1 VEKEKAVEEASA
13 TAAAGSTRNDR
24 VNVTDGVK
32 GCNVGVSQETVEI
45 NGVDGTVAL
54 LVSVEEGVDIS
65 SLRGKSESDEVEV
78 IREPRI
84 AGIDDRIVYV
94 LRSVSGRPGL
104 YQVAFTAQCGRKTVK
119 VRVR

>member
-1 VEKEKAVEEASA
+1 M
-13 TAAAGSTRNDR
+13 
-24 VNVTDGVK
+24 
-32 GCNVGVSQETVEI
+32 
-45 NGVDGTVAL
+45 DGTVAL